1 MSYRSYFFL
10 PTATTYFLTMH
21 LDFLYDLLGRYGL
34 YAVFL
39 LVMIEGD
46 ITLLLAGVLAHSY
59 FFGEHSFLWVLLAGT
74 LGGSVS
80 DNIAYLMGR
89 EFRKGVRDIRFY
101 RAAKP
106 RMERLTDKFGGLSIF
121 LSKYIYGLRWA
132 SCIFYGVGKMPYLRF
147 MLLSLASCFTWV
159 LILSGAG
166 YFFSGAVIGL
176 LGDFQRLGKV
186 LLVIVV
192 VGIAGFYLAERFWL
206 SSRVEEADPER
217 LQELEQAAQEKLQD
231 LRQEFQEHIPFKQA
245 RREEQK
251 KQARAKRR
259 KLRKH

>member
-1 MSYRSYFFL
+1 
-10 PTATTYFLTMH
+10 MH
-21 LDFLYDLLGRYGL
+21 LDFLYDLLGRYGI

-74 LGGSVS
+74 LGGSAS
-80 DNIAYLMGR
+80 DNIAYLLGR
-89 EFRKGVRDIRFY
+89 GFRKGVRDIRFY

-106 RMERLTDKFGGLSIF
+106 RMERLTKNFGGLSIF

-132 SCIFYGVGKMPYLRF
+132 SCIFYGVSRMPYLRF
-147 MLLSLASCFTWV
+147 VLLSLASCFSWV

-192 VGIAGFYLAERFWL
+192 IGIAGFYLAERFWL
-206 SSRVEEADPER
+206 SSKVEEADPER
-217 LQELEQAAQEKLQD
+217 LQELEHAAQEKLQD
-231 LRQEFQEHIPFKQA
+231 LRLEFQEHIPFKQA
-245 RREEQK
+245 RREQQK
-251 KQARAKRR
+251 KRARSKRR
-259 KLRKH
+259 KVRKH

>member
-1 MSYRSYFFL
+1 
-10 PTATTYFLTMH
+10 MH
-21 LDFLYDLLGRYGL
+21 LDFLYDFIGRYGL

-59 FFGEHSFLWVLLAGT
+59 FFGDHSFAWVLLAGT
-74 LGGSVS
+74 LGGSAS
-80 DNIAYLMGR
+80 DNLAYFTGR

-106 RMERLTDKFGGLSIF
+106 RMERLTTNFGALSIF

-132 SCIFYGVGKMPYLRF
+132 SCIFYGVGRMPYLRF
-147 MLLSLASCFTWV
+147 MLLSLGSCFAWV

-166 YFFSGAVIGL
+166 YFFSGAVIGVI
-176 LGDFQRLGKV
+176 GDFQRLGKA

-192 VGIAGFYLAERFWL
+192 VGVVGFYLAERFWL
-206 SSRVEEADPER
+206 SKKVEAADPER
-217 LQELEQAAQEKLQD
+217 LQELEQAAQERLQG
-231 LRQEFQEHIPFKQA
+231 LKQEFQERIPFKPS
-245 RREEQK
+245 RRGDQK
-251 KQARAKRR
+251 KKVARKGGKAEGD
-259 KLRKH
+259 